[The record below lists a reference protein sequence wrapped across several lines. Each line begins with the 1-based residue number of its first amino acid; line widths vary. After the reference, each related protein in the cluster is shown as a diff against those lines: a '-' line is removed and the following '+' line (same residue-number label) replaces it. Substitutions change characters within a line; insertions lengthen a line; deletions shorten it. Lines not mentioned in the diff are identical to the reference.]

1 MINDN
6 ELDGGSKQV
15 EVALSNDM
23 HTVIKYFKYE
33 RYMSK
38 TKIRSFKI
46 RIKMG
51 FVLQGE
57 PPNLPISRLY
67 SILYYIPLGMHHT
80 VVLGESIKSLI
91 FGISLK

>member
-57 PPNLPISRLY
+57 PPNLPISRL
-67 SILYYIPLGMHHT
+67 IQYYITYRLACTTQLCWGNQ
-80 VVLGESIKSLI
+80 
-91 FGISLK
+91 

>member
-6 ELDGGSKQV
+6 ELEGGSKQV

-67 SILYYIPLGMHHT
+67 SILLHT
-80 VVLGESIKSLI
+80 AWYAPHSCVG
-91 FGISLK
+91 GINKITNIWN